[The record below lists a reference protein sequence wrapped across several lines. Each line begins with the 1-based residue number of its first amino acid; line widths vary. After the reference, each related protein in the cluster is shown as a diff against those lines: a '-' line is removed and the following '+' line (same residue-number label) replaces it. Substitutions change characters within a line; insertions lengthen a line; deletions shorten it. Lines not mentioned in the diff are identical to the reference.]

1 VQPELSPTGRQ
12 FDALPGA
19 LYFLPISVSFYD
31 HARAGNCI
39 DKGAGMGQLAGR
51 RALVVAGAAGIGR
64 ACVERFAAEGAMV
77 VFSDINRPNG
87 EALEKAL
94 RENGHEAWFLESD
107 AGVADQVRALVA
119 QAIVLMGGLDLL
131 LNNAGIAVSKD
142 FLDLSDDDFD
152 HTVNVNL
159 KSAYVASQAAARHM
173 LASGTRGTIT
183 SMSSVNAVLNIP
195 KLLTYN
201 ITKGGL
207 NQLTRNLAIRLA
219 PHGIRVNA
227 IGPGT
232 ILTDLVK
239 KTIYTSDAA
248 KAAVM
253 SRTPMGRAGE
263 VGEIASI
270 AVFLASEASSY
281 VTGQV
286 IYADGGRLP
295 LNYTV

>member
-1 VQPELSPTGRQ
+1 M
-12 FDALPGA
+12 
-19 LYFLPISVSFYD
+19 
-31 HARAGNCI
+31 N
-39 DKGAGMGQLAGR
+39 QLAGR
-51 RALVVAGAAGIGR
+51 KALVVAGAAGIGR
-64 ACVERFAAEGAMV
+64 ACVEHFAAEGASV
-77 VFSDINRPNG
+77 VFSDINRENG
-87 EALEKAL
+87 KALESAL
-94 RENGHEAWFLESD
+94 QAAGHKAWFCESD
-107 AGVADQVRALVA
+107 AGVPDQVRALVA
-119 QAIVLMGGLDLL
+119 RAIDLMGGLDLL

-142 FLDLSDDDFD
+142 FLELTDDDFD
-152 HTVNVNL
+152 RTVDVNL
-159 KSAYVASQAAARHM
+159 KAAFVASQAAARHM
-173 LASGTRGTIT
+173 LATSTRGTIT

-195 KLLTYN
+195 NLLTYN

-263 VGEIASI
+263 VDEIASI
-270 AVFLASEASSY
+270 AVFLASDASSY

>member
-1 VQPELSPTGRQ
+1 MSQLSGR
-12 FDALPGA
+12 
-19 LYFLPISVSFYD
+19 
-31 HARAGNCI
+31 
-39 DKGAGMGQLAGR
+39 K
-51 RALVVAGAAGIGR
+51 ALVVAGAAGIGR
-64 ACVERFAAEGAMV
+64 ACVERFVAEGASV
-77 VFSDINRPNG
+77 VFSDINRATG
-87 EALEKAL
+87 EDLERSL
-94 RENGHEAWFLESD
+94 RAAGHEVWFCESD
-107 AGVADQVRALVA
+107 AGVPDQVRALVA
-119 QAIVLMGGLDLL
+119 RAIELMGGLDLL
-131 LNNAGIAVSKD
+131 LNNAGIAISKD
-142 FLDLSDDDFD
+142 FLDLTDEDFD
-152 HTVNVNL
+152 RTVDVNL
-159 KSAYVASQAAARHM
+159 KAAFVGSQAAARHM
-173 LASGTRGTIT
+173 LATGTRGTIT

-195 KLLTYN
+195 NLLTYN

-239 KTIYTSDAA
+239 KTIYTSESA

-270 AVFLASEASSY
+270 AVFLASDASSY

>member
-1 VQPELSPTGRQ
+1 MS
-12 FDALPGA
+12 
-19 LYFLPISVSFYD
+19 
-31 HARAGNCI
+31 
-39 DKGAGMGQLAGR
+39 QLAGR
-51 RALVVAGAAGIGR
+51 KALVVAGAAGIGR
-64 ACVERFAAEGAMV
+64 ACVERFAAEGASV
-77 VFSDINRPNG
+77 VFSDINRAAG
-87 EALEKAL
+87 AALESAL
-94 RENGHEAWFLESD
+94 RAAGHQAWFCESD
-107 AGVADQVRALVA
+107 AGVPDQVRALVA
-119 QAIVLMGGLDLL
+119 RAVELMGGLDLL

-142 FLDLSDDDFD
+142 FLELTDEDFD
-152 HTVNVNL
+152 RTVDVNL
-159 KSAYVASQAAARHM
+159 KAAFVASQAAARHM
-173 LASGTRGTIT
+173 LSTGTRGTIT

-195 KLLTYN
+195 NLLTYN

-263 VGEIASI
+263 VDEIASI
-270 AVFLASEASSY
+270 AVFLACAASSY

>member
-1 VQPELSPTGRQ
+1 MQQLKGRK
-12 FDALPGA
+12 
-19 LYFLPISVSFYD
+19 S
-31 HARAGNCI
+31 
-39 DKGAGMGQLAGR
+39 
-51 RALVVAGAAGIGR
+51 LVVAGAAGIGR
-64 ACVERFAAEGAMV
+64 ACVERFAAEGASVM
-77 VFSDINRPNG
+77 FSDINGEAG
-87 EALEKAL
+87 EALELSL
-94 RENGHEAWFLESD
+94 RESGRSVWFRQSD
-107 AGVADQVRALVA
+107 AGVPDQVRALVA
-119 QAIVLMGGLDLL
+119 EAITVMGGLDLL

-142 FLDLSDDDFD
+142 FLDLNDEDFD
-152 HTVNVNL
+152 RTVNVNL
-159 KSAYVASQAAARHM
+159 KAAYVASQAAARHM
-173 LASGTRGTIT
+173 LASGTRGSII

-195 KLLTYN
+195 NLLAYN

-232 ILTDLVK
+232 ILTDLVR
-239 KTIYTSDAA
+239 KTIYTSVAA
-248 KAAVM
+248 QAAVM

-270 AVFLASEASSY
+270 AVFLASDAASY
-281 VTGQV
+281 VTGQI

>member
-1 VQPELSPTGRQ
+1 
-12 FDALPGA
+12 
-19 LYFLPISVSFYD
+19 
-31 HARAGNCI
+31 
-39 DKGAGMGQLAGR
+39 MGQLTGR

-64 ACVERFAAEGAMV
+64 ACVERFAIEGAQV
-77 VFSDINRPNG
+77 VFSDINRAAG

-94 RENGHEAWFLESD
+94 RDAGREAWFRLSD
-107 AGVADQVRALVA
+107 AGVADQVRALVTE
-119 QAIVLMGGLDLL
+119 AIALMGGLDLL

-142 FLDLSDDDFD
+142 FLDLTDEDFD
-152 HTVNVNL
+152 RTVNINL
-159 KSAYVASQAAARHM
+159 KAAYVGSQAAARHM
-173 LASGTRGTIT
+173 LATGTRGTIT
-183 SMSSVNAVLNIP
+183 SMSSVNAILNIP
-195 KLLTYN
+195 NLLTYN

-232 ILTDLVK
+232 ILTDLVR

-263 VGEIASI
+263 VEEIASI
-270 AVFLASEASSY
+270 AVFLASDASSY

>member
-1 VQPELSPTGRQ
+1 MNQLSGR
-12 FDALPGA
+12 
-19 LYFLPISVSFYD
+19 
-31 HARAGNCI
+31 
-39 DKGAGMGQLAGR
+39 K
-51 RALVVAGAAGIGR
+51 ALVVAGAAGIGR
-64 ACVERFAAEGAMV
+64 SCVERFAAEGANV
-77 VFSDINRPNG
+77 VFSDINPETG
-87 EALEKAL
+87 AALEKTL
-94 RENGHEAWFLESD
+94 RAAGHSVWFCESD
-107 AGVADQVRALVA
+107 AGVPDQVRAMVA
-119 QAIVLMGGLDLL
+119 RAIELMGGLDLL

-142 FLDLSDDDFD
+142 FLDLTDEDFD
-152 HTVNVNL
+152 RTVDVNL
-159 KSAYVASQAAARHM
+159 KAAFVGSQAAARHM
-173 LASGTRGTIT
+173 LATGTRGTIT

-195 KLLTYN
+195 NLLTYN

-232 ILTDLVK
+232 ILTDLVR

-263 VGEIASI
+263 VEEIASI
-270 AVFLASEASSY
+270 AVFLASDASSY

>member
-1 VQPELSPTGRQ
+1 MS
-12 FDALPGA
+12 
-19 LYFLPISVSFYD
+19 
-31 HARAGNCI
+31 
-39 DKGAGMGQLAGR
+39 QLAGR
-51 RALVVAGAAGIGR
+51 KALVVAGAAGIGR
-64 ACVERFAAEGAMV
+64 ACVERFAAEGADV
-77 VFSDINRPNG
+77 VFSDINRENG
-87 EALEKAL
+87 KALESAL
-94 RENGHEAWFLESD
+94 QAAGHKAWFCESD
-107 AGVADQVRALVA
+107 AGVPDQVRALVA
-119 QAIVLMGGLDLL
+119 RAIELMGGLDLL

-142 FLDLSDDDFD
+142 FLELSDDDFD
-152 HTVNVNL
+152 RTVDVNL
-159 KSAYVASQAAARHM
+159 KAAFDASQAAARHM
-173 LASGTRGTIT
+173 LATSTRGTIT

-195 KLLTYN
+195 NLLTYN

-263 VGEIASI
+263 VDEIASI
-270 AVFLASEASSY
+270 AVFLASDASSY

-286 IYADGGRLP
+286 IYADGGRLT

>member
-1 VQPELSPTGRQ
+1 MMQQLNGR
-12 FDALPGA
+12 
-19 LYFLPISVSFYD
+19 
-31 HARAGNCI
+31 
-39 DKGAGMGQLAGR
+39 K
-51 RALVVAGAAGIGR
+51 ALVVAGAAGIGR
-64 ACVERFAAEGAMV
+64 ACVERFAAEGACVM
-77 VFSDINRPNG
+77 FSDINEEAG
-87 EALEKAL
+87 KALESSLLQAG
-94 RENGHEAWFLESD
+94 RRVWFHQSD
-107 AGVADQVRALVA
+107 AAVPDQVRALVA
-119 QAIVLMGGLDLL
+119 DAITVMGGLDLL

-142 FLDLSDDDFD
+142 FLDLADEDFD
-152 HTVNVNL
+152 RTVNVNL
-159 KSAYVASQAAARHM
+159 KAAFVASQAAARHM
-173 LASGTRGTIT
+173 LTTGTRGSII

-195 KLLTYN
+195 NLLTYN
-201 ITKGGL
+201 ISKGGL

-239 KTIYTSDAA
+239 KTIYTSAA
-248 KAAVM
+248 AQAAVM

>member
-1 VQPELSPTGRQ
+1 MS
-12 FDALPGA
+12 
-19 LYFLPISVSFYD
+19 
-31 HARAGNCI
+31 
-39 DKGAGMGQLAGR
+39 QLAGR
-51 RALVVAGAAGIGR
+51 KALVVAGAAGIGR
-64 ACVERFAAEGAMV
+64 ACVERFAAEGADV
-77 VFSDINRPNG
+77 VFSDINRENG
-87 EALEKAL
+87 KALESAL
-94 RENGHEAWFLESD
+94 QAAGHKAWFCESD
-107 AGVADQVRALVA
+107 AGVPDQVRALVA
-119 QAIVLMGGLDLL
+119 RAIELMGGLDLL

-142 FLDLSDDDFD
+142 FLELSDDDFD
-152 HTVNVNL
+152 RTVDVNL
-159 KSAYVASQAAARHM
+159 KAAFVASQAAARHM
-173 LASGTRGTIT
+173 LATSARGTIT

-195 KLLTYN
+195 NLLTYN

-263 VGEIASI
+263 VDEIASI
-270 AVFLASEASSY
+270 AVFLASDASSY

>member
-1 VQPELSPTGRQ
+1 MS
-12 FDALPGA
+12 
-19 LYFLPISVSFYD
+19 
-31 HARAGNCI
+31 
-39 DKGAGMGQLAGR
+39 QLAGR
-51 RALVVAGAAGIGR
+51 KALVVAGAAGIGR
-64 ACVERFAAEGAMV
+64 ACVERFAAEGASV
-77 VFSDINRPNG
+77 VFSDINRAAG
-87 EALEKAL
+87 EALESAL
-94 RENGHEAWFLESD
+94 RAAGHQAWFCESD
-107 AGVADQVRALVA
+107 AGVPDQVRALVA
-119 QAIVLMGGLDLL
+119 RAVDLMGGLDLL

-142 FLDLSDDDFD
+142 FLELTDEDFD
-152 HTVNVNL
+152 RTVDVNL
-159 KSAYVASQAAARHM
+159 KAAFVASQAAARHM
-173 LASGTRGTIT
+173 LATGTRGTIT

-195 KLLTYN
+195 NLLTYN

-232 ILTDLVK
+232 ILTDLVR

-270 AVFLASEASSY
+270 AVFLASAASSY

>member
-1 VQPELSPTGRQ
+1 MKQLSGR
-12 FDALPGA
+12 
-19 LYFLPISVSFYD
+19 
-31 HARAGNCI
+31 
-39 DKGAGMGQLAGR
+39 K
-51 RALVVAGAAGIGR
+51 ALVVAGAAGIGR
-64 ACVERFAAEGAMV
+64 ACVERFAAEGASV
-77 VFSDINRPNG
+77 VFSDING
-87 EALEKAL
+87 ESGAVLEKTL
-94 RENGHEAWFLESD
+94 RASGHSVWFCESD
-107 AGVADQVRALVA
+107 AGVPDQVRALVA
-119 QAIVLMGGLDLL
+119 RAIDLMGGLDLL

-142 FLDLSDDDFD
+142 FLDLTDEDFD
-152 HTVNVNL
+152 RTVDVNL
-159 KSAYVASQAAARHM
+159 KAAFVGSQAAARHM
-173 LASGTRGTIT
+173 LATGTRGTIT

-195 KLLTYN
+195 NLLTYN

-232 ILTDLVK
+232 ILTDLVR

-263 VGEIASI
+263 VEEIASI
-270 AVFLASEASSY
+270 AVFLASDASSY

>member
-1 VQPELSPTGRQ
+1 
-12 FDALPGA
+12 
-19 LYFLPISVSFYD
+19 
-31 HARAGNCI
+31 
-39 DKGAGMGQLAGR
+39 MGQLDKR

-64 ACVERFAAEGAMV
+64 ACVERFATEGASV
-77 VFSDINRPNG
+77 VFSDINADTG
-87 EALEKAL
+87 AALEAQL
-94 RENGHEAWFLESD
+94 RGAGHDVRFRKSD
-107 AGVADQVRALVA
+107 AGAPDQVRALVA
-119 QAIVLMGGLDLL
+119 EAIALMGGLDLL

-142 FLDLSDDDFD
+142 FLDLTDEDFD
-152 HTVNVNL
+152 RTVDVNL
-159 KSAYVASQAAARHM
+159 KAAWVASQAAARHM
-173 LASGTRGTIT
+173 LATGTRGAII

-195 KLLTYN
+195 NLLTYN

-232 ILTDLVK
+232 ILTDLVRQ
-239 KTIYTSDAA
+239 TIYTSDAA
-248 KAAVM
+248 RATVM

-263 VGEIASI
+263 TSEIASI
-270 AVFLASEASSY
+270 AVFLASDASSY

>member
-1 VQPELSPTGRQ
+1 MQQLIGR
-12 FDALPGA
+12 
-19 LYFLPISVSFYD
+19 
-31 HARAGNCI
+31 
-39 DKGAGMGQLAGR
+39 K
-51 RALVVAGAAGIGR
+51 ALVVAGAAGIGR
-64 ACVERFAAEGAMV
+64 ACVERFAAEGASVM
-77 VFSDINRPNG
+77 FSDINRETG
-87 EALEKAL
+87 EALELDL
-94 RENGHEAWFLESD
+94 RESGHQAWFRHSD
-107 AGVADQVRALVA
+107 AAVPDQVRALVA
-119 QAIVLMGGLDLL
+119 EAIGGMGGLDLL

-142 FLDLSDDDFD
+142 FLDLTDEDFD
-152 HTVNVNL
+152 RTVNVNL
-159 KSAYVASQAAARHM
+159 KSAYIASQAAARHM
-173 LASGTRGTIT
+173 LAAGTRGSII

-195 KLLTYN
+195 NLLTYN

-239 KTIYTSDAA
+239 KTIFTSPAA
-248 KAAVM
+248 QAAVM

-270 AVFLASEASSY
+270 AVFLASDAASY

>member
-1 VQPELSPTGRQ
+1 M
-12 FDALPGA
+12 A
-19 LYFLPISVSFYD
+19 
-31 HARAGNCI
+31 
-39 DKGAGMGQLAGR
+39 QLAGR
-51 RALVVAGAAGIGR
+51 KALVVAGAAGIGR
-64 ACVERFAAEGAMV
+64 ACVERFAAEGAKV
-77 VFSDINRPNG
+77 VFSDINRANG
-87 EALEKAL
+87 EALEKIL
-94 RENGHEAWFLESD
+94 RDAGHEVWFRESD
-107 AGVADQVRALVA
+107 AGVADQVRALVE
-119 QAIVLMGGLDLL
+119 QAIGLMGGIDLL

-142 FLDLSDDDFD
+142 FLDLSDEDFD
-152 HTVNVNL
+152 HTVDVNL
-159 KSAYVASQAAARHM
+159 KAAYVASQAVARHM
-173 LASGTRGTIT
+173 LASGARGSII

-195 KLLTYN
+195 NLLTYN

-207 NQLTRNLAIRLA
+207 NQLTKNLAIRLA

-239 KTIYTSDAA
+239 KAIFTSDAA

-270 AVFLASEASSY
+270 AVFLATEASSY

>member
-1 VQPELSPTGRQ
+1 MS
-12 FDALPGA
+12 
-19 LYFLPISVSFYD
+19 
-31 HARAGNCI
+31 
-39 DKGAGMGQLAGR
+39 QLAGR
-51 RALVVAGAAGIGR
+51 KALVVAGAAGIGR
-64 ACVERFAAEGAMV
+64 ACVERFVAEGASV
-77 VFSDINRPNG
+77 VFSDINRENG
-87 EALEKAL
+87 KALESAL
-94 RENGHEAWFLESD
+94 QAAGNKAWFCESD
-107 AGVADQVRALVA
+107 AGVPDQVRALVA
-119 QAIVLMGGLDLL
+119 RAIELMGGLDLL

-152 HTVNVNL
+152 RTVDVNL
-159 KSAYVASQAAARHM
+159 KAAFVASQAAARHM
-173 LASGTRGTIT
+173 LATSTRGTIT

-195 KLLTYN
+195 NLLTYN

-232 ILTDLVK
+232 ILTDLVR

-263 VGEIASI
+263 VDEIASI

>member
-1 VQPELSPTGRQ
+1 MS
-12 FDALPGA
+12 
-19 LYFLPISVSFYD
+19 
-31 HARAGNCI
+31 
-39 DKGAGMGQLAGR
+39 QLAGR
-51 RALVVAGAAGIGR
+51 KALVVAGAAGIGR
-64 ACVERFAAEGAMV
+64 ACVELFAAEGASV
-77 VFSDINRPNG
+77 VFSDINRAAG
-87 EALEKAL
+87 EALESAL
-94 RENGHEAWFLESD
+94 RAAGHQAWFCESD
-107 AGVADQVRALVA
+107 AGVPDQVRALVA
-119 QAIVLMGGLDLL
+119 RAVELMDGLDLL

-142 FLDLSDDDFD
+142 FLDLTDEDFD
-152 HTVNVNL
+152 RTVNVNL
-159 KSAYVASQAAARHM
+159 KAAFVASQAAARHM
-173 LASGTRGTIT
+173 LATGTRGTIT

-195 KLLTYN
+195 NLLTYN

-232 ILTDLVK
+232 ILTDLVR

-270 AVFLASEASSY
+270 AVFLASAASSY

-286 IYADGGRLP
+286 LYADGGRLP

>member
-1 VQPELSPTGRQ
+1 
-12 FDALPGA
+12 
-19 LYFLPISVSFYD
+19 
-31 HARAGNCI
+31 
-39 DKGAGMGQLAGR
+39 MGQLAGR

-64 ACVERFAAEGAMV
+64 ACVERFASEGAKV
-77 VFSDINRPNG
+77 VFSDINRTAG
-87 EALEKAL
+87 EALEQAL
-94 RENGHEAWFLESD
+94 REAGHEVWFRESD
-107 AGVADQVRALVA
+107 AGVPDQVRALVE
-119 QAIVLMGGLDLL
+119 QAIGLMGGLDLL

-142 FLDLSDDDFD
+142 FLDLTDDDFD

-219 PHGIRVNA
+219 PHSIRVNA

-263 VGEIASI
+263 VDEIASI

-295 LNYTV
+295 LNYTM

>member
-1 VQPELSPTGRQ
+1 
-12 FDALPGA
+12 
-19 LYFLPISVSFYD
+19 
-31 HARAGNCI
+31 
-39 DKGAGMGQLAGR
+39 MGQLTGR

-64 ACVERFAAEGAMV
+64 ACVERFAIEGAQV
-77 VFSDINRPNG
+77 VFSDINRAAG

-94 RENGHEAWFLESD
+94 RDAGHTAWFRMSD
-107 AGVADQVRALVA
+107 AGVADQVRALVGE
-119 QAIVLMGGLDLL
+119 AIALMGGLDLL

-142 FLDLSDDDFD
+142 FLDLTDEDFD

-159 KSAYVASQAAARHM
+159 KAAYVGSQAAARHM
-173 LASGTRGTIT
+173 LATGTRGTIT
-183 SMSSVNAVLNIP
+183 CMSSVNAVLNIP
-195 KLLTYN
+195 NLLTYN

-232 ILTDLVK
+232 ILTDLVR

-263 VGEIASI
+263 VEEIASI
-270 AVFLASEASSY
+270 AVFLASDASSY

>member
-1 VQPELSPTGRQ
+1 
-12 FDALPGA
+12 
-19 LYFLPISVSFYD
+19 
-31 HARAGNCI
+31 
-39 DKGAGMGQLAGR
+39 MGQLEGR

-64 ACVERFAAEGAMV
+64 ACVERFCAEGARV
-77 VFSDINRPNG
+77 VFSDIDDAGGRRL
-87 EALEKAL
+87 EADL
-94 RENGHEAWFLESD
+94 RAAGRAAWFVRSD
-107 AGVADQVRALVA
+107 AGAADAVRALVA
-119 QAIVLMGGLDLL
+119 QAIDTLGGLDLL

-142 FLDLSDDDFD
+142 LLDLTDEDFD
-152 HTVNVNL
+152 RTIDVNL
-159 KSAYVASQAAARHM
+159 KAAFVASQAAARHM
-173 LASGTRGTIT
+173 LATGTRGSII

-195 KLLTYN
+195 NLLTYN
-201 ITKGGL
+201 ISKGGL

-232 ILTDLVK
+232 ILTDLVR
-239 KTIYTSDAA
+239 KTIYTSEAA

-263 VGEIASI
+263 VDEIAAI
-270 AVFLASEASSY
+270 AVFLASDASSY

>member
-1 VQPELSPTGRQ
+1 
-12 FDALPGA
+12 
-19 LYFLPISVSFYD
+19 
-31 HARAGNCI
+31 
-39 DKGAGMGQLAGR
+39 MGQLTGR
-51 RALVVAGAAGIGR
+51 KALVVAGAAGIGR
-64 ACVERFAAEGAMV
+64 ACVERYAAEGATV
-77 VFSDINRPNG
+77 VFSDIH
-87 EALEKAL
+87 
-94 RENGHEAWFLESD
+94 RENGTALEQALRAAGHRAWFVASD
-107 AGVADQVRALVA
+107 AGQADQVRALVDE
-119 QAIVLMGGLDLL
+119 AIKLMGGVDLL

-142 FLDLSDDDFD
+142 FLELTDEDFD
-152 HTVNVNL
+152 RTISVNL
-159 KSAYVASQAAARHM
+159 KAAYIASQSVARHM
-173 LASGTRGTIT
+173 LASGTHGTIT

-195 KLLTYN
+195 NLLTYN
-201 ITKGGL
+201 ISKGGL

-232 ILTDLVK
+232 ILTDLVR

-263 VGEIASI
+263 VDEIAAI
-270 AVFLASEASSY
+270 AVFLASAASSY